1 MEEFLRSSREAVLS
15 GAGSGP
21 VHVVLGNEAC
31 DMDSMVC
38 ALVYAYFLH
47 KTCSGEALVV
57 PLMNIPEVDFVLRS
71 DSVFLLGK
79 TGLSPDL
86 LLFKDQLDLRGLHR
100 DLRLTLVDHNMLPDS
115 DSDLEGAVV
124 AVIDHH
130 RLERDTSCSVTVETA
145 ASCSVTVEMV
155 GSCATLVAERILQGA
170 PHLLDTQVA
179 TLLYGTILVDCV
191 DLVPEAGKVTPK
203 DLKVVQQIETKVQTL
218 PQRSKLFSE
227 LQEAKFDVSGLN
239 TEQML
244 MKDMKSVS
252 GPDLNLGISVIY
264 LPLKDF
270 LECVGLE
277 AELSAFCQMM
287 GFDLLLLMSISFT
300 DTKKPIR
307 KLGVFSLS
315 QPIREQVSSYLEQAQ
330 NPTLDLRPISSPHP
344 HITAFHQGNSVASR
358 KKLLPLVK
366 DFLFTRRRDD
376 EDDDIVPPT
385 PVNSLSEG
393 CPLDQGRPPITALE
407 LQARLNRD

>member
-1 MEEFLRSSREAVLS
+1 MEEFLKSGREAVLS
-15 GAGSGP
+15 GTGSGP

-47 KTCSGEALVV
+47 KTCVGEVLVV
-57 PLMNIPEVDFVLRS
+57 PVMNIPKVDLVLRS
-71 DSVFLLGK
+71 DSVFLLKK

-86 LLFKDQLDLRGLHR
+86 LLFRDQLDLRGLHR
-100 DLRLTLVDHNMLPDS
+100 DLIITLVDHNVLPDS

-124 AVIDHH
+124 EVIDHH
-130 RLERDTSCSVTVETA
+130 KLERVTSCPVTMETDTSCP
-145 ASCSVTVEMV
+145 VTVEMV
-155 GSCATLVAERILQGA
+155 GSCATLVAERVLQRA
-170 PHLLDTQVA
+170 PHILDTQVA
-179 TLLYGTILVDCV
+179 ALLYGTILVDCV
-191 DLVPEAGKVTPK
+191 DLAPEAGKVTPK
-203 DLKVVQQIETKVQTL
+203 DLEVVQHLETKVQTL

-244 MKDMKSVS
+244 IKDMKSVS

-270 LECVGLE
+270 LEPSGLE
-277 AELSAFCQMM
+277 AELSAFCQTM

-300 DTKKPIR
+300 HTNKPIR
-307 KLGVFSLS
+307 ELGVFSLS

-330 NPTLDLRPISSPHP
+330 TPALNLRPISSPHS
-344 HITAFHQGNSVASR
+344 HITAFHQGNTVASR

-366 DFLFTRRRDD
+366 DFLFTRRHDD

-393 CPLDQGRPPITALE
+393 CPLDQGPPPITAME